1 MAGINVQYFQLRP
14 SKTSLDVFH
23 IAQDR
28 VEGSVA
34 SGMAETLDRRNL
46 GPLIIVWSRTFDTH

>member
-1 MAGINVQYFQLRP
+1 MAGINVQYFKLRP

-34 SGMAETLDRRNL
+34 SGMAETLDGRNL
-46 GPLIIVWSRTFDTH
+46 GPLIIVWTFDTH